1 MSLPSRDPEAR
12 PSLCMA
18 TAEGRRTR
26 LQGYADA
33 KTIDRALRAEQ
44 TRLGGLGCLARL
56 GRLAR
61 VLRHVRG
68 SLPQR

>member
-18 TAEGRRTR
+18 TAEDRRTR

-33 KTIDRALRAEQ
+33 KTIDRALR
-44 TRLGGLGCLARL
+44 TGPGRR

-61 VLRHVRG
+61 VLGRVRG
-68 SLPQR
+68 SLIHR